1 MTATKPINYFFL
13 YNRLHKPIPEGFR
26 ETLILLIVNATKENL
41 GKFLV
46 IQETILAWGF
56 PKTKMTGNNIFEGIL
71 DALVKNLGEEM
82 GYKGP
87 MVFEKKPFFE
97 QQAIFFN
104 FGRQLY
110 DKVRAKQE
118 EKKGFPSKGKI
129 YNLAI
134 MKYSG
139 PSDIPILESNG
150 EDSVIDYKWVTFEE
164 ALSLFENNKDIER
177 TSPELYSYGTYIK
190 IIEQLKKIEKAYKC
204 LIENVYPEDK
214 NGSDQLSLLEK

>member
-13 YNRLHKPIPEGFR
+13 YNRLHKPVPDGFQ
-26 ETLILLIVNATKENL
+26 ETLILLIVNSTKENL

-46 IQETILAWGF
+46 IEETIHAWGF
-56 PKTKMTGNNIFEGIL
+56 PKTKMTGNNIFDGIL
-71 DALVKNLGEEM
+71 DALVKNLGEEI

-87 MVFEKKPFFE
+87 LVFEKKPFFE

-104 FGRQLY
+104 FGKQLY
-110 DKVRAKQE
+110 DKVRGKQE

-139 PSDIPILESNG
+139 PSDLPILESDS

-164 ALSLFENNKDIER
+164 ALSLFESNKDIER
-177 TSPELYSYGTYIK
+177 SSPKLYSYGTYIK
-190 IIEQLKKIEKAYKC
+190 IIEQLKKIEKAYKY

-214 NGSDQLSLLEK
+214 AKTEQTSFLK

>member
-13 YNRLHKPIPEGFR
+13 YNRLHKPIPEEFC
-26 ETLILLIVNATKENL
+26 ETLILLIVNSTKENL
-41 GKFLV
+41 GKLLV
-46 IQETILAWGF
+46 IQETIGAWGF

-71 DALVKNLGEEM
+71 DALVKNLGEEI

-104 FGRQLY
+104 FDKQLY

-118 EKKGFPSKGKI
+118 EKNGFPSKGKI

-139 PSDIPILESNG
+139 PSDLPILESNG

-164 ALSLFENNKDIER
+164 ALNLFESNKDIEH
-177 TSPELYSYGTYIK
+177 SNPEFYSYSTYIK

-204 LIENVYPEDK
+204 LIENIYPEDK
-214 NGSDQLSLLEK
+214 VETEQTSFLK